1 MVSVVFDKVHLMRT
15 PAQHRKGIALMVGAT
30 LCWAAAGILVRN
42 MEVTDGWKIAFWR
55 SLFMTAFLL
64 VVLSLRHGAWLAK
77 LVYAMGWPGGVSG
90 LLFAG
95 MRISFILAL
104 SLTTVANTLVVGSI
118 SPFVAAL
125 CGRLFLGEKVAART
139 WLAMIAAIGGITMM
153 FFDALSGGGW
163 AGNLIALCIPL
174 GFGANVVIL
183 RKNRAAVD
191 MMPSVLLAGI
201 FSMLI
206 ALPFALPL
214 SVSTRDLALLSIMG
228 VVQLGAG
235 LLLMMVAVRHLASAE
250 IGLLSILEIIFGTLS
265 VWVLIGERPSQ
276 AALIGGGIVIAA
288 LAANQI
294 AGLRPVT

>member
-1 MVSVVFDKVHLMRT
+1 M
-15 PAQHRKGIALMVGAT
+15 AGAT
-30 LCWAAAGILVRN
+30 LCWATAGILVRN

-55 SLFMTAFLL
+55 SFFMTAFLL
-64 VVLSLRHGAWLAK
+64 VVLSFQHGSRL
-77 LVYAMGWPGGVSG
+77 LHRVHAMGWPGVVSG

-95 MRISFILAL
+95 MMISFILAL

-125 CGRLFLGEKVAART
+125 CGHIFLGEKVAPRT
-139 WLAMIAAIGGITMM
+139 WVAMVAAIGGIVMM

-183 RKNRAAVD
+183 RKHRAAVD
-191 MMPSVLLAGI
+191 MVPSVLLAGI

-214 SVSTRDLALLSIMG
+214 SVSASDLVLLSIMG
-228 VVQLGAG
+228 TVQLGVG
-235 LLLMMVAVRHLASAE
+235 LLLMMVAVRYLASAE

-265 VWVLIGERPSQ
+265 VWVLIGERPTQ
-276 AALIGGGIVIAA
+276 AALIGGAIVIGA
-288 LAANQI
+288 LVANHI
-294 AGLRPVT
+294 AGLRQTRPAAV

>member
-1 MVSVVFDKVHLMRT
+1 MRT
-15 PAQHRKGIALMVGAT
+15 PAEHRKGIALMVGAT
-30 LCWAAAGILVRN
+30 LCWATAGILVRN

-55 SLFMTAFLL
+55 SSFMTAFLL
-64 VVLSLRHGAWLAK
+64 IVLSFQHGSRLLQRVHAI
-77 LVYAMGWPGGVSG
+77 GWPGVVSG

-95 MRISFILAL
+95 MMISFILAL

-125 CGRLFLGEKVAART
+125 CGHLFLGEKVAPRT
-139 WLAMIAAIGGITMM
+139 WVAMIAAIGGITMM
-153 FFDALSGGGW
+153 FFDALSSGGW

-183 RKNRAAVD
+183 RKHRAAVD

-214 SVSTRDLALLSIMG
+214 SVSAGDLVLLSVMG
-228 VVQLGAG
+228 IVQLGVG
-235 LLLMMVAVRHLASAE
+235 LLLMMVAVRYLASAK
-250 IGLLSILEIIFGTLS
+250 IGLLSILEIVFGTLS
-265 VWVLIGERPSQ
+265 VWALIGERPSHS
-276 AALIGGGIVIAA
+276 ALIGGAIVISA
-288 LAANQI
+288 LAANQL
-294 AGLRPVT
+294 ASLRQTRPPPV

>member
-1 MVSVVFDKVHLMRT
+1 MRT
-15 PAQHRKGIALMVGAT
+15 PAEHRKGIALMVGAT
-30 LCWAAAGILVRN
+30 LCWATAGILVRN
-42 MEVTDGWKIAFWR
+42 MEVTDGWTITFWR
-55 SLFMTAFLL
+55 SFFMTVFLL
-64 VVLSLRHGAWLAK
+64 VVLCVQHGPRLPQR
-77 LVYAMGWPGGVSG
+77 VHAMGWPGVVSG

-95 MRISFILAL
+95 MMISFILAL

-125 CGRLFLGEKVAART
+125 CGRLFLGEKVAPRT

-153 FFDALSGGGW
+153 FYDALTCCGC

-183 RKNRAAVD
+183 RKHRTAVD

-201 FSMLI
+201 FSLLI

-214 SVSTRDLALLSIMG
+214 SVSTGDLGLLSIMG
-228 VVQLGAG
+228 IVQLGAG
-235 LLLMMVAVRHLASAE
+235 LLLMMVAVRYLASAE

-265 VWVLIGERPSQ
+265 VWLLIGERPSQ
-276 AALIGGGIVIAA
+276 AALIGGGVVIAA
-288 LAANQI
+288 LVVNQI
-294 AGLRPVT
+294 AGMRPATV

>member
-1 MVSVVFDKVHLMRT
+1 MRT
-15 PAQHRKGIALMVGAT
+15 PAEHRKGIALMIGAT
-30 LCWAAAGILVRN
+30 LCWATAGILVRN
-42 MEVTDGWKIAFWR
+42 MEVAEGWKIAFWR
-55 SLFMTAFLL
+55 SFFMTAFLL
-64 VVLSLRHGAWLAK
+64 VVLSVQHGSRLPQR
-77 LVYAMGWPGGVSG
+77 VHAMGWPGVVSG

-95 MRISFILAL
+95 MMISFILAL

-125 CGRLFLGEKVAART
+125 CGRLFLGEKVAPRT

-183 RKNRAAVD
+183 RKHRAAVD

-201 FSMLI
+201 FSLLI

-214 SVSTRDLALLSIMG
+214 SVSTGDLALLSIMG

-276 AALIGGGIVIAA
+276 AALVGGAIVIGA

-294 AGLRPVT
+294 AGLRQPNATHT

>member
-1 MVSVVFDKVHLMRT
+1 
-15 PAQHRKGIALMVGAT
+15 
-30 LCWAAAGILVRN
+30 
-42 MEVTDGWKIAFWR
+42 MEVTDGWKITFWR
-55 SLFMTAFLL
+55 SSIMTAFLL
-64 VVLSLRHGAWLAK
+64 VVLSVQHGPRLAQR
-77 LVYAMGWPGGVSG
+77 VRAMGWAGVVSG

-95 MRISFILAL
+95 MMICFILAL

-125 CGRLFLGEKVAART
+125 CGRIFLGEKVAPRT
-139 WLAMIAAIGGITMM
+139 WVAMIAAIGGILVM
-153 FFDALSGGGW
+153 FYDALSSGGW

-183 RKNRAAVD
+183 RKHRAAVD
-191 MMPSVLLAGI
+191 MVPSVLLAGI

-214 SVSTRDLALLSIMG
+214 SVSTSDLALLSIMG
-228 VVQLGAG
+228 VVQLGVG
-235 LLLMMVAVRHLASAE
+235 LLLMMVAVRYLSSAE
-250 IGLLSILEIIFGTLS
+250 IGLLSILEIVFGTLS

-288 LAANQI
+288 LAVNQI
-294 AGLRPVT
+294 AGLRQPLTTNI

>member
-1 MVSVVFDKVHLMRT
+1 MRT
-15 PAQHRKGIALMVGAT
+15 PAEHRKGIAMMVGAT
-30 LCWAAAGILVRN
+30 LCWATAGVLVRN

-55 SLFMTAFLL
+55 SFFMTLFLL
-64 VVLSLRHGAWLAK
+64 LVLSFQHGSRL
-77 LVYAMGWPGGVSG
+77 LHRVHAMGWPGVLSG

-95 MRISFILAL
+95 MMISFILAL

-118 SPFVAAL
+118 SPFVAAV
-125 CGRLFLGEKVAART
+125 CGRLFLGEKVAPRT
-139 WLAMIAAIGGITMM
+139 WLTMIAAIGGIIVM
-153 FFDALSGGGW
+153 FFDALSGDGW

-183 RKNRAAVD
+183 RKHRTAVD
-191 MMPSVLLAGI
+191 MVPSVLLAGI

-214 SVSTRDLALLSIMG
+214 SVSTGDLALLSVMG

-276 AALIGGGIVIAA
+276 AALIGGGVVVGA
-288 LAANQI
+288 LVANQI
-294 AGLRPVT
+294 ASLRQARPASV

>member
-1 MVSVVFDKVHLMRT
+1 MRT

-30 LCWAAAGILVRN
+30 LCWATAGVLVRN
-42 MEVTDGWKIAFWR
+42 MDVTDGWKITFWR
-55 SLFMTAFLL
+55 SLFMSAFLL
-64 VVLSLRHGAWLAK
+64 VVLTIQHGYR
-77 LVYAMGWPGGVSG
+77 VPQRVHAMGWPGVVSG
-90 LLFAG
+90 LLFAW
-95 MRISFILAL
+95 MMICFILAL

-125 CGRLFLGEKVAART
+125 CGRLFLGEKVAPRT
-139 WLAMIAAIGGITMM
+139 WIAMIAAIGGITMM
-153 FFDALSGGGW
+153 FFDALRSGGW

-183 RKNRAAVD
+183 RKHRAAVD

-214 SVSTRDLALLSIMG
+214 SVSAGDLGLLSIMG
-228 VVQLGAG
+228 IVQLGSG
-235 LLLMMVAVRHLASAE
+235 LLLMMVAVRYLASAE
-250 IGLLSILEIIFGTLS
+250 IGLLSILEIVFGTLS

-276 AALIGGGIVIAA
+276 AALIGGGIVVAA
-288 LAANQI
+288 LVVNQI
-294 AGLRPVT
+294 AGLRPARPAQV

>member
-1 MVSVVFDKVHLMRT
+1 
-15 PAQHRKGIALMVGAT
+15 
-30 LCWAAAGILVRN
+30 
-42 MEVTDGWKIAFWR
+42 
-55 SLFMTAFLL
+55 MTAFLL
-64 VVLSLRHGAWLAK
+64 AVLSFQHGSR
-77 LVYAMGWPGGVSG
+77 LVQRVHAMGWPGVVSG

-95 MRISFILAL
+95 MMISFILAL

-125 CGRLFLGEKVAART
+125 CGHLFLGEKIAPRT
-139 WLAMIAAIGGITMM
+139 WIAMIAAIGGIVMM
-153 FFDALSGGGW
+153 YFDGLTSGGW

-183 RKNRAAVD
+183 RKHRAAVD

-214 SVSTRDLALLSIMG
+214 SVSTGDLALLSVMG

-235 LLLMMVAVRHLASAE
+235 LLLMMVAVRYLASAE
-250 IGLLSILEIIFGTLS
+250 IGLLSILEIVFGTLS
-265 VWVLIGERPSQ
+265 VWVLIGERPTQ

-288 LAANQI
+288 LAVNQI
-294 AGLRPVT
+294 AGLRQPLAAGS

>member
-1 MVSVVFDKVHLMRT
+1 MRT
-15 PAQHRKGIALMVGAT
+15 PAEHRKGIALMVGAT
-30 LCWAAAGILVRN
+30 LCWATAGILVRN

-55 SLFMTAFLL
+55 SSFMTAFLL
-64 VVLSLRHGAWLAK
+64 IVLSFQHGPRLLK
-77 LVYAMGWPGGVSG
+77 RVHAMGWPGVISG
-90 LLFAG
+90 LLFAW
-95 MRISFILAL
+95 MMISFILAL

-125 CGRLFLGEKVAART
+125 CGHLFLGEKVAPRT
-139 WLAMIAAIGGITMM
+139 WLAMIAAIGGIVMM
-153 FFDALSGGGW
+153 FFDALTGGGW

-183 RKNRAAVD
+183 RKHRTAVD
-191 MMPSVLLAGI
+191 MVPSVLLAGI

-214 SVSTRDLALLSIMG
+214 TVSAGDLVLLSVMG
-228 VVQLGAG
+228 IVQLGVG
-235 LLLMMVAVRHLASAE
+235 LLLMMVAVRYLASAE
-250 IGLLSILEIIFGTLS
+250 IGLLSILEIVFGTLS

-276 AALIGGGIVIAA
+276 AALVGGGIVVAA

-294 AGLRPVT
+294 AGLRQSRPAPVVTSGHS